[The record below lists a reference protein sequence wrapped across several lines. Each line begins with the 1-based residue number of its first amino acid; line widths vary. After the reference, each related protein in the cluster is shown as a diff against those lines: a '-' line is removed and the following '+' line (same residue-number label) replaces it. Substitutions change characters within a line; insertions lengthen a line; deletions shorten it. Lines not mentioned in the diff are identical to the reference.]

1 MNARK
6 LLFLVLI
13 LNSVVVIAA
22 LEINRRSGVNHFDE
36 GKFVTIYSFLQLLA
50 TFGIV
55 LLINWYSRWK
65 NPSLIWKII
74 AIGFIFLAAD
84 EVFTIHENI
93 DFLIHRVFGI
103 EETAVTDRIDDIL
116 VGLYGLLGIGV
127 LFVYRNEWK
136 IYREA
141 FPFFIFGF
149 ALLFGMVT
157 LDVITNRHDILYL
170 IWDHHSASTIQTYLS
185 LAEEPLKVF
194 SEAFF
199 ILGFYIILQTVKAG
213 KKESAVT
220 KAG

>member
-149 ALLFGMVT
+149 ALLFGMVI
-157 LDVITNRHDILYL
+157 ITNRHDILYL
-170 IWDHHSASTIQTYLS
+170 IWDHHSASTIQSYLS